1 MCMRLGIFAQVLER
15 NINLCGVETFHIS
28 KQNCTCTS
36 VQHINVHHAP
46 EYAASSN
53 TRNQIISYE
62 YTQQLYITQ
71 HGPGNSVSIATDYRL
86 DGA

>member
-28 KQNCTCTS
+28 KQKHTCTS
-36 VQHINVHHAP
+36 IKHINVHHA

-62 YTQQLYITQ
+62 
-71 HGPGNSVSIATDYRL
+71 
-86 DGA
+86 